1 MAMEETPRLERFEVV
16 KYTSDHDRFDEG
28 GTSVI
33 ENFYKSFSTLRHI
46 VFDVRRTKDNSF
58 EAECLMSYVE
68 LETCYPQC
76 RPQQHSQRHR
86 PGSYYPHQ
94 QHPRHVLHF
103 TARSFQR
110 LCQG

>member
-58 EAECLMSYVE
+58 EAECLMSHVE
-68 LETCYPQC
+68 LKTCYPQC
-76 RPQQHSQRHR
+76 RPQQHSQRH
-86 PGSYYPHQ
+86 
-94 QHPRHVLHF
+94 
-103 TARSFQR
+103 
-110 LCQG
+110 